1 MAGCLFAEMSCRMM
15 GEEEDAFEASSCAS
29 SGGESADEGDRFP
42 DSGGGRRQSAPPQAP
57 LRRMNSDSI
66 YDMSGM
72 TAHLPAKKGLS
83 MYYQGKSQSFAC
95 MAEVRCLE
103 DLQKKEKPRGQ
114 HKMKPCKSYAALGG
128 MARKPPGSSCANLGL
143 MDAGNGFM
151 APRNIPVNE
160 DCYHQ

>member
-1 MAGCLFAEMSCRMM
+1 MSCRTM
-15 GEEEDAFEASSCAS
+15 GEEEEFEASSCAS
-29 SGGESADEGDRFP
+29 SGGESGDEGDRFP
-42 DSGGGRRQSAPPQAP
+42 GSAGGRRQSAPPLAP

-114 HKMKPCKSYAALGG
+114 HKMKPCKSYATLGVGG
-128 MARKPPGSSCANLGL
+128 MARNMKPAGSSCANLGL

-151 APRNIPVNE
+151 APRNIPVN
-160 DCYHQ
+160 DNCYHQ

>member
-42 DSGGGRRQSAPPQAP
+42 DSGGGRHQSAPPQAP

-114 HKMKPCKSYAALGG
+114 HKMKPCKSYAELGG